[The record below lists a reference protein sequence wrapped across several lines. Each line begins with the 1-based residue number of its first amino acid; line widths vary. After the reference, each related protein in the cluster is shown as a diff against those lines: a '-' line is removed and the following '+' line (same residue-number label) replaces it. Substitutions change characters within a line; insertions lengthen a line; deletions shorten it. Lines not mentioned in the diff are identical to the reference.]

1 MESTE
6 ELRQAYIAQCAQVM
20 AGADE
25 CLSYA
30 QEATNN
36 REQAAVRPQHEIS
49 IGHFTK
55 LADEAEASLARSF
68 PLFEN
73 LCASTRETASF
84 LLASYG
90 DHFRAEFQFTEGIPD
105 EVLGQVATAKCILST
120 AFGPTSD
127 EFLRGL
133 EEANAK
139 IGAGV
144 EGIIYGID
152 LTLKPEGENTVGD
165 DPQGARGWL

>member
-1 MESTE
+1 MESTD
-6 ELRQAYIAQCAQVM
+6 ELRQTYIDQCAQVM

-30 QEATNN
+30 QEAASN

-49 IGHFTK
+49 IGHFSK
-55 LADEAEASLARSF
+55 LADEAEANLARSF
-68 PLFEN
+68 PLFDD
-73 LCASTRETASF
+73 LCASTRETAKY

-105 EVLGQVATAKCILST
+105 EVLGQVATAKCILNT
-120 AFGPTSD
+120 TFGPTSD

-152 LTLKPEGENTVGD
+152 LTLRQEGENAAGD
-165 DPQGARGWL
+165 DPQGAKGWL